1 MKMVITKQDEAERRS
16 GIIGVVGTCLVF
28 IIHFTLLYFGWQE
41 IDLEKTIT
49 KEYWF

>member
-28 IIHFTLLYFGWQE
+28 IIHFTLLYFGW
-41 IDLEKTIT
+41 
-49 KEYWF
+49 